1 MFTQVMTVTYRD
13 GRKET
18 VTTSQADIKSFEL
31 WALQR
36 GIYARPGGS
45 LMNDAPIL
53 FMRVAA
59 WSATFR
65 ASGQRIDFET
75 WDGTVEDVTP
85 EGDAEVA
92 APFPEPTP
100 GGESES

>member
-1 MFTQVMTVTYRD
+1 MFTQEMTVTYRD
-13 GRKET
+13 GRTET
-18 VTTSQADIKSFEL
+18 VVASQADIKAFEL

-36 GIYARPGGS
+36 GIYARPGGTI
-45 LMNDAPIL
+45 MQDAPIL

-75 WDGTVEDVTP
+75 WDNTVLDVEP
-85 EGDAEVA
+85 ESEAKVA
-92 APFPEPTP
+92 DPFPEDTP
-100 GGESES
+100 VTESVS